1 MLNRLLPLL
10 RTNPLLSGVV
20 AFAVVLVVAIAGY
33 TASERAQEQ
42 LVSVLNHDADVYAL
56 GLRGAA
62 ERYDYLPYAVS
73 QQPDVIALLTQ
84 HRAIAQVNHY
94 LEELNRRA
102 GSSALYVLD
111 VQGNTLAASN
121 WSATQS
127 FVGNNYRDRPYFK
140 DALAGRRGLFHGVG
154 LTTHVPGMFISTP
167 IWHGALV
174 VGVAV
179 VKVGLDKVA
188 QIWASARDPVLL
200 TDKRGIVFLSS
211 EPAWL
216 YHTARPLGAEDLA
229 FVRGTGQYPNL
240 TSNADSIPDAQAFPP
255 LTWQVAVDASPGARA
270 GDRVAAV
277 ATMQA
282 KVGRDQRSYL
292 MREIPIPE
300 LDWTLTVMASYQP
313 VVKARNQVLLVAIML
328 ALLLGVTVLFSWN
341 RELRR
346 EREFR
351 TALEGALRVGM
362 RARDMDGRIIYVNAA
377 LCDMLGFAA
386 YELLGKA
393 PPYPYWLP
401 DEHERHWRDNDA
413 AMSGRAAKDGFE
425 SRIRHK
431 DGHDVY
437 TKVYTVPLRGADG
450 KQLGWMSSVIDISG
464 QKRAQAQLQ
473 EHIERLH
480 RASRIAHI
488 GEIASSIAHELNQPL
503 QALAGY
509 ATVATDM
516 AEAAPDSALAPIH
529 HKIQAQVQRCGD
541 IVKRIRALF
550 LQQPTGF
557 KPCDLPQ
564 LVASVLAL
572 LQPQLI
578 KERIRV
584 AVSAVPD
591 IPMVLADALQ
601 IEQVLINL
609 TANAVQAMQSAPD
622 ESIADAQPA
631 EERRIDIAIE
641 AVPNGV
647 QLRFHDNGPGMDPD
661 VARQL
666 FTAYFTTKADGLGL
680 GLNIC
685 KTIIERHGGSM
696 GFDSQPGQ
704 GATFYFTIPCVR

>member
-1 MLNRLLPLL
+1 MPTRLLSLL
-10 RTNPLLSGVV
+10 RANPLLSAVV
-20 AFAVVLVVAIAGY
+20 AIAVVLIVAVAGY
-33 TASERAQEQ
+33 TASERAHGQ
-42 LVSVLNHDADVYAL
+42 LVSALNHDADVYAL

-62 ERYDYLPYAVS
+62 ERYDYLPYALS
-73 QQPDVIALLTQ
+73 QQPDVLALLTH
-84 HRAIAQVNHY
+84 HRAIDRVNHY

-111 VQGNTLAASN
+111 VRGNTLAASN
-121 WSATQS
+121 WSAAQS
-127 FVGNNYRDRPYFK
+127 FVGNNYRDRPYFR

-167 IWHGALV
+167 ISQGAVV

-179 VKVGLDKVA
+179 VKVDLDKVA

-211 EPAWL
+211 EPDWL
-216 YHTARPLGAEDLA
+216 YQTARPLSAEDLL
-229 FVRGTGQYPNL
+229 FVRNTGQYPSRNPNL
-240 TSNADSIPDAQAFPP
+240 QAEVFPP
-255 LTWQVAVDASPGARA
+255 LAWVREPGDASALF
-270 GDRVAAV
+270 
-277 ATMQA
+277 MQTR
-282 KVGRDQRSYL
+282 VGRELRSYL

-313 VVKARNQVLLVAIML
+313 VIKARNQVLLVAVML
-328 ALLLGVTVLFSWN
+328 ALLLGVAVLFSWN

-351 TALEGALRVGM
+351 TAMEGALRVGM
-362 RARDMDGRIIYVNAA
+362 RARDMQGRIIYVNAA

-386 YELLGKA
+386 EELLGKT

-437 TKVYTVPLRGADG
+437 TKVYTVPLRDADG

-464 QKRAQAQLQ
+464 QKHAQAQLQ

-516 AEAAPDSALAPIH
+516 AEAAHEATLAPIH

-578 KERIRV
+578 KEHIRI
-584 AVSAVPD
+584 AVSAAPD
-591 IPMVLADALQ
+591 IPLVLADALQ

-609 TANAVQAMQSAPD
+609 TANAVQAMQSVPN
-622 ESIADAQPA
+622 ESIAAA
-631 EERRIDIAIE
+631 HSIEERRIDIAIQ

-647 QLRFHDNGPGMDPD
+647 QLRFQDNGPGMNSE

-666 FTAYFTTKADGLGL
+666 FTAYFTTKVDGLGL

-685 KTIIERHGGSM
+685 KTIVERHGGSM
-696 GFDSQPGQ
+696 GFESQPGQ
-704 GATFYFTIPCVR
+704 GATFFFTIPSAVCANLQCN